1 MIIEKIEENQK
12 KYSIIYADPP
22 WQKKKG
28 GLRKSCPNQSRN
40 LDYKTL
46 TIEEIKNIL
55 SSIQTEEKH
64 NFLYGLLMSFYLIV
78 KK

>member
-1 MIIEKIEENQK
+1 MVIEKIEENQR

-28 GLRKSCPNQSRN
+28 ELN
-40 LDYKTL
+40 
-46 TIEEIKNIL
+46 
-55 SSIQTEEKH
+55 
-64 NFLYGLLMSFYLIV
+64 NF